1 MMRKEIKSLKNSSDV
16 GNLTVKKEELLKDYF
31 NYRLQKAGN
40 QLKQVRYSLAKFK
53 FASKVG
59 VIQTLILMELSAEL
73 QICVTA

>member
-40 QLKQVRYSLAKFK
+40 QLKQVHLLKRSRREIAF
-53 FASKVG
+53 
-59 VIQTLILMELSAEL
+59 INTLINIKNAK
-73 QICVTA
+73 T